1 MGFYEQLS
9 LYYDEIF
16 PANAQELRFAAQLLE
31 GRTRLLDMGCG
42 TGNKTAVLAEGIRE
56 AEAFDS
62 DPGMIAKAEA
72 INARPNIRYRIL
84 DLMEVDRAFA
94 PASFDA
100 ALCLGNTL
108 VHLTQPGAIDA
119 FLAKTAAILEPGGM
133 FLLQILNYDDILDK
147 KITTLPRIETDRASF
162 SREYVWQGGIMHFVT
177 ELRIKESDQ
186 RLSNDII
193 LVPLRRDALA
203 NGLAAAGF
211 GIVEYYGNYTGEP
224 YIDSSFHLIAK
235 AIKA

>member
-16 PANAQELRFAAQLLE
+16 PANAQELRFAAQLLD

-56 AEAFDS
+56 VEAFDS
-62 DPGMIAKAEA
+62 DPGMIAKAAA
-72 INARPNIRYRIL
+72 INASPNIRYRIL
-84 DLMEVDRAFA
+84 DLMDVDRVFA
-94 PASFDA
+94 PESFDA

-108 VHLTQPGAIDA
+108 VHLTEPGAIDS
-119 FLAKTAAILEPGGM
+119 FLAKTASVLKSGGM

-147 KITTLPRIETDRASF
+147 KITSLPRIETDRASF
-162 SREYVWQGGIMHFVT
+162 SREYVWQDGVMHFVT
-177 ELRIKESDQ
+177 ELRIKEGDQ
-186 RLSNDII
+186 RLPNDIV

-203 NGLAAAGF
+203 DGLAAAGF
-211 GIVEYYGNYTGEP
+211 GVVEYYGNYAGEP
-224 YIDSSFHLIAK
+224 YSDTSFHLIAK
-235 AIKA
+235 ATKA